1 MRLTWGGADMAR
13 AYKPTHVQRMRA
25 GAASKQAQGADAG
38 AQWLHAVRSGILPV
52 RRVTGGAR

>member
-1 MRLTWGGADMAR
+1 MRDAWVRRGSSSATKTGGADMAR

-25 GAASKQAQGADAG
+25 GAAFKS
-38 AQWLHAVRSGILPV
+38 AVRGEVVPV